1 MREDQPEDKL
11 EVYATKNWDE
21 LSEVCFEKQKP
32 VPRVLLEY
40 LHGVLRIKALTTI
53 LCV

>member
-1 MREDQPEDKL
+1 MREDRPEDKL
-11 EVYATKNWDE
+11 GVCATKNWDE
-21 LSEVCFEKQKP
+21 LLEVCFEKQKP

-40 LHGVLRIKALTTI
+40 LHGVLGIKALKTI